1 MPNIA
6 SATKRAKQS
15 EARRKIN
22 LSRKSAVK
30 TAMKKV
36 VTALNNNE
44 DIAVIKELLRNA
56 ESKISR
62 AKGKGVLHRNT
73 AERSIGRLAKKV
85 AAQEKSTKA

>member
-6 SATKRAKQS
+6 SAAKRAKQS
-15 EARRKIN
+15 EARRKVN
-22 LSRKSAVK
+22 LARKSAVK

-36 VTALNNNE
+36 VAALNANE
-44 DIAVIKELLRNA
+44 DSATIKALLRDA
-56 ESKISR
+56 EAKVSR

-85 AAQEKSTKA
+85 AAHEKSKAA

>member
-6 SATKRAKQS
+6 SAKKRAKQN
-15 EARRKIN
+15 EVRRKIN
-22 LSRKSAVK
+22 VSRKSSVK

-36 VTALNNNE
+36 VAALNANE
-44 DIAVIKELLRNA
+44 EIATIKALLRDA

-73 AERSIGRLAKKV
+73 AERSISRLARRV
-85 AAQEKSTKA
+85 AAQEKSKAA

>member
-6 SATKRAKQS
+6 SAKKRAKQS

-36 VTALNNNE
+36 ITALAANE
-44 DIAVIKELLRNA
+44 DAAVVKELMRAA
-56 ESKISR
+56 EAKVAR
-62 AKGKGVLHRNT
+62 AKGKGLFHANT
-73 AERSIGRLAKKV
+73 AQRSISRLAKRV
-85 AAQEKSTKA
+85 AAQHKSKA

>member
-6 SATKRAKQS
+6 SAKKRAKQS

-36 VTALNNNE
+36 VTALNGNE
-44 DIAVIKELLRNA
+44 DIAVIKELLRSA

-62 AKGKGVLHRNT
+62 AKGKGVFHRNT
-73 AERSIGRLAKKV
+73 AERSIGRLAQKV
-85 AAQEKSTKA
+85 AAQERSTKA